1 MLYCGSWH
9 NTVNHLYF
17 NLKKR
22 IKKFCFS
29 CGISWRSETLPYGDP
44 VYLHGYK
51 HHLWADNPQFY
62 TVSPDISGIAHGH
75 LHLKV
80 SWVFRTW
87 GIQNKILDFSP
98 TNVFFPLSFPSQCI
112 ALPSITSYNQ
122 SLTAAR
128 MTFLLTDLNMSL
140 SCLKPF
146 IYFLQHFKTVF
157 KSSRACM
164 IQPIPNF
171 SSLLHNIHFL
181 VCWDLATLAP
191 LCSWNTSSSSSFQ
204 CLCLIFPW
212 AWPDWVLLSL
222 QVSA

>member
-1 MLYCGSWH
+1 MYDWVTLLYCGSWH
-9 NTVNHLYF
+9 NTVNQLYF

-98 TNVFFPLSFPSQCI
+98 TNVFFRLFHLSVQHCPRSRPTTKAWQQQERPS
-112 ALPSITSYNQ
+112 Y
-122 SLTAAR
+122 
-128 MTFLLTDLNMSL
+128 
-140 SCLKPF
+140 
-146 IYFLQHFKTVF
+146 LQTWTCH
-157 KSSRACM
+157 SPA
-164 IQPIPNF
+164 
-171 SSLLHNIHFL
+171 
-181 VCWDLATLAP
+181 
-191 LCSWNTSSSSSFQ
+191 
-204 CLCLIFPW
+204 
-212 AWPDWVLLSL
+212 
-222 QVSA
+222 